1 MAKCTRK
8 QLKNIVKECLVE
20 ILSEGLAKTPQKLS
34 ESIKR
39 SSRQTSQAK
48 RLLQSMRTQGESVND
63 DSRNSDQINAKKVE
77 ESIRESVGLLTDDPV
92 MSQILSDT
100 AVTTLQD
107 QLQADSASTLADH
120 SLWGSGGEA
129 RQVEAV
135 GDVSDIFSEGA
146 KNWAT
151 LAFADSPK
159 K

>member
-1 MAKCTRK
+1 M
-8 QLKNIVKECLVE
+8 
-20 ILSEGLAKTPQKLS
+20 
-34 ESIKR
+34 
-39 SSRQTSQAK
+39 
-48 RLLQSMRTQGESVND
+48 
-63 DSRNSDQINAKKVE
+63 
-77 ESIRESVGLLTDDPV
+77 GLLTDDPV

-129 RQVEAV
+129 HQVEAV